1 MPNSHVTDITISA
14 IDNDP
19 VNTTI
24 ISSTIASMISM
35 SLSQPFEVIKIGQ
48 QLSFG
53 NYGFGMKHVN
63 VLYYSSGLSALNAA
77 IVSKNILRFPLY
89 NYIMKF
95 LERNNKLFDHHKYHH
110 HLSSITNASSHNIL
124 TAGAIT
130 GFLESCLYIP
140 FENMKSRMVGNSI
153 LLSERA
159 QGVHLSNS
167 PYMVERRD
175 LYTNKQPLHLKNTI
189 LHYRANPS
197 INFFTA
203 FKEICQTDGL
213 KGFFRGTIPT
223 ATKFSCNS
231 IINFGVYSLIN
242 ERILINN
249 KNDGSSYNPLSLAL
263 LTTISCSSAIILL
276 TQPLDFIK
284 TRTQSNR
291 FGPFYYGSLTDC
303 IKKVIKE
310 EQISAL
316 YKGWAPRLMK
326 VNILNFG
333 IHLGLYSYLETA
345 INLN

>member
-1 MPNSHVTDITISA
+1 MPNSAVSDITVSA

-19 VNTTI
+19 VNLTI
-24 ISSTIASMISM
+24 ISSTAASILSM
-35 SLSQPFEVIKIGQ
+35 SLAHPFEVIKIGQ

-53 NYGFGMKHVN
+53 DYGFGLKHSKL
-63 VLYYSSGLSALNAA
+63 LYYSSGLSALNAA

-89 NYIMKF
+89 NHIIKF
-95 LERNNKLFDHHKYHH
+95 LERDNSFFDHHKYHH
-110 HLSSITNASSHNIL
+110 HLSSLTNASANNIL

-140 FENMKSRMVGNSI
+140 FENLKSRMVGNSI
-153 LLSERA
+153 LLSERQ

-175 LYTNKQPLHLKNTI
+175 LYTNKQPLKTKNI
-189 LHYRANPS
+189 MLHYRASPS

-203 FKEICQTDGL
+203 FREICQTDGL

-223 ATKFSCNS
+223 AAKFSCNS
-231 IINFGVYSLIN
+231 IINFGVYTVIN
-242 ERILINN
+242 ERLLI
-249 KNDGSSYNPLSLAL
+249 GSRPEGSTYNPISLAL
-263 LTTISCSSAIILL
+263 LTTLSCSSMIILI

-291 FGPFYYGSLTDC
+291 FGPFYYDSLTDC
-303 IKKVIKE
+303 IRKIVAEEKV
-310 EQISAL
+310 SAL
-316 YKGWAPRLMK
+316 YKGWGPRFMK